1 MEIFQLLTSSPNKPL
16 ISLLATGQNSS
27 ARKLRDSYFRVIAI
41 LKLGLWVNILYVC
54 SRVEVRTTDD

>member
-1 MEIFQLLTSSPNKPL
+1 MDIFQLLTSSSNKPL

-41 LKLGLWVNILYVC
+41 LKLGLSVTFLYVC
-54 SRVEVRTTDD
+54 SSIEVPTTDD